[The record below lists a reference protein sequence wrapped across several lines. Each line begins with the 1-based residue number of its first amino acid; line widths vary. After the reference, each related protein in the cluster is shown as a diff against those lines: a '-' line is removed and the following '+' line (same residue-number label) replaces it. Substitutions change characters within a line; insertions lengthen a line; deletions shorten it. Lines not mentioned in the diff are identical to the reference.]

1 MGVGKPHSV
10 ANKLY
15 YTIVTL
21 KIAIILVF
29 LAGGGGEAPHRTM

>member
-10 ANKLY
+10 ADKLNC
-15 YTIVTL
+15 TIVTL

-29 LAGGGGEAPHRTM
+29 MAGGGEAPHRTM